1 MLSSTLFVAL
11 LQAASALQL
20 GAAPVKFAAPAVGRA
35 PAVEAVDRTKKIPNK
50 NVWVTFADSS
60 AAKPGSIVSGFQY
73 GLEVA
78 IVTDNSG
85 ATYACSNKLP
95 PTGQP
100 ATFCDFGD
108 KPGTIKEPITGT
120 VFSLKTG
127 KPEVWCPSALG
138 RLVIG
143 RLLGPQN
150 LDVFPCRKGAGSVQA
165 LVNVNAKAQFEQNYW
180 RGILDSQGK
189 VDGGYY

>member
-1 MLSSTLFVAL
+1 MLASSVVFATL
-11 LQAASALQL
+11 LQATAAYNM
-20 GAAPVKFAAPAVGRA
+20 AAPGRVAVPAAGRA
-35 PAVEAVDRTKKIPNK
+35 PAVQAIDKSKKIPNK
-50 NVWVTFADSS
+50 NVWVSFADSS
-60 AAKPGSIVSGFQY
+60 AAKPGTIVSGFQY

-78 IVTDNSG
+78 IVTDKSG

>member
-1 MLSSTLFVAL
+1 MLRSVLAVTL
-11 LQAASALQL
+11 LQATAAFQA
-20 GAAPVKFAAPAVGRA
+20 GAAARFATPAAVRS
-35 PAVEAVDRTKKIPNK
+35 PAVEAIDKNKKIPDK
-50 NVWVTFADSS
+50 KVWVSFADSS
-60 AAKPGSIVSGFQY
+60 AAKPGSIVAGFQY

-78 IVTDNSG
+78 IVTDKSG
-85 ATYACSNKLP
+85 ATYACNNKLP

-100 ATFCDFGD
+100 ATFCELGD

-120 VFSLKTG
+120 TYSLKTG